1 MFNLITIAFAIV
13 ISISIIFDYIT
24 RSETVPIASLAVAI
38 ISIVL
43 QNVIGLAMALLAIP
57 LSRVL
62 DIIKMMKTGRSIAY
76 HLLFDLA
83 PIVLALLTPLVIVVV
98 SSRVLF
104 IGMSKWV
111 SELLFT
117 TIFLLLLSSIIE
129 PSFAIETL
137 SKWMFIKPE
146 ALAKIMLVMG
156 HIIGLISILLTIN
169 ILSLYGILAFLIW
182 ILALF
187 IRKRVTASL
196 KISIELTPYIIVL
209 VAVFLK
215 DL

>member
-13 ISISIIFDYIT
+13 ISISIIFDYIA

-76 HLLFDLA
+76 HLLFDLV

-129 PSFAIETL
+129 PSLAIETL

-169 ILSLYGILAFLIW
+169 TLSLYGILAFLIW

>member
-1 MFNLITIAFAIV
+1 VFNLITIAFAIV
-13 ISISIIFDYIT
+13 ISISIIFDYIA

-76 HLLFDLA
+76 HLLFDLV

-129 PSFAIETL
+129 PSLAIETL

-169 ILSLYGILAFLIW
+169 TLSLYGILAFLIW